1 MLPTLK
7 DISMATDTPTTGEK
21 REFTERDALVF
32 ATETEDVTQF
42 LAQGPLLEKQVMRVF
57 PADFDRL
64 REEYPTLFPPE
75 IYQRP
80 FDFQVY
86 AITFIRGKPSVPGHA
101 KMKIY
106 VEMTGRR
113 ILKIFATS

>member
-1 MLPTLK
+1 
-7 DISMATDTPTTGEK
+7 MATDQIPATTQPAV
-21 REFTERDALVF
+21 TERDALAF
-32 ATETEDVTQF
+32 ATESEEVTQF
-42 LAQGPLLEKQVMRVF
+42 LAQGPLLEKLVMRVF
-57 PADFDRL
+57 PADFARL

-75 IYQRP
+75 INSRP
-80 FDFQVY
+80 HDFQVY
-86 AITFIRGKPSVPGHA
+86 AITFMRGKPSAPGHA

>member
-7 DISMATDTPTTGEK
+7 EIIMATDTPNTGEK
-21 REFTERDALVF
+21 HEFTERDALAF
-32 ATETEDVTQF
+32 AMESEEVTQF
-42 LAQGPLLEKQVMRVF
+42 LAQGPLLEKLVMRVF
-57 PADFDRL
+57 PPDFTRL

-80 FDFQVY
+80 YDFQVY
-86 AITFIRGKPSVPGHA
+86 SITFIRGKPSAQGHA

-113 ILKIFATS
+113 VLKIFATS